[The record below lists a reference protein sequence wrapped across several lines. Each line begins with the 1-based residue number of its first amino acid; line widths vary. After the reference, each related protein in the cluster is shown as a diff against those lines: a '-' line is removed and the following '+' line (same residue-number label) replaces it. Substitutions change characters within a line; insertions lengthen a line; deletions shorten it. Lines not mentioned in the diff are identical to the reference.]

1 MCVCVWLELSNV
13 VVRQVVEEV
22 VEVEEVEEEEVE
34 EEEVEEVE
42 LGVSGLAVT
51 DAVWLLSQLMRSGHR
66 GSSVNS
72 PWHTHGPG

>member
-13 VVRQVVEEV
+13 VVRQV
-22 VEVEEVEEEEVE
+22 EEVEEEEEEV